1 MSSPNGSGCLD
12 TLSGGPPIGLTLDA
26 SQAALQWTTS
36 SAQEVKPQSSIVHM
50 RLRMIVMV
58 MKEQASFAQTLLV
71 GLTQAQD
78 VITEAIFPIFL
89 SGSGPVVVLLRR
101 KQVGNPLDY
110 FDKDFADYKSGFQS
124 RGEPYN
130 D

>member
-1 MSSPNGSGCLD
+1 
-12 TLSGGPPIGLTLDA
+12 
-26 SQAALQWTTS
+26 
-36 SAQEVKPQSSIVHM
+36 
-50 RLRMIVMV
+50 MIVMV
-58 MKEQASFAQTLLV
+58 MKEQASFAQTLV
-71 GLTQAQD
+71 GLTQAVD